1 MAQSARHLS
10 TRLRKRLTPPGGRP
24 EMGSDLAPA
33 CRDLGECAR
42 GPACGGRADVH
53 FARIPARCRALP
65 PNPCKGANSC
75 KKTGEVHGCL
85 QGNGGSARRNERLA
99 GLLTCTSP
107 KSLHEIAPLQGNVR
121 SARLPAR
128 NWSKCMAGVQPAARK
143 RAKCTAGCRKSR
155 EMHDK
160 DAASCREMGEA
171 RGRLQEKPGS
181 ARRGCNQ
188 LQGNGQSARP
198 AAGKGEKCTR
208 ALELGPFRTFP
219 HHPCTWKISCKDR
232 GEMYDNLQ
240 RNGGN
245 GRKTTCRAGRKR
257 SFPAYLCTSFPTCS
271 KCGELH
277 GKGRAGR
284 ACGLP
289 EDAVGEPLRSDDPP
303 SLPNANRA
311 DALNLADGPSSGQ
324 KPNRFAFLKTALIL
338 VSLSSCLLHWS

>member
-24 EMGSDLAPA
+24 ERGSDLAPA

-75 KKTGEVHGCL
+75 KKTGEVHGRL
-85 QGNGGSARRNERLA
+85 QENGGSARLNGPPA

-128 NWSKCMAGVQPAARK
+128 NWSKCMAGVQ
-143 RAKCTAGCRKSR
+143 
-155 EMHDK
+155 
-160 DAASCREMGEA
+160 
-171 RGRLQEKPGS
+171 
-181 ARRGCNQ
+181 
-188 LQGNGQSARP
+188 P

-245 GRKTTCRAGRKR
+245 VRKTTCRAG
-257 SFPAYLCTSFPTCS
+257 
-271 KCGELH
+271 
-277 GKGRAGR
+277 
-284 ACGLP
+284 
-289 EDAVGEPLRSDDPP
+289 
-303 SLPNANRA
+303 
-311 DALNLADGPSSGQ
+311 
-324 KPNRFAFLKTALIL
+324 
-338 VSLSSCLLHWS
+338 